1 MQFKTGG
8 RRVTSNERL
17 AFESSFRF
25 RLIGPEV
32 FDVVFLSKLVLAV
45 VLGASALSVFFLGPG
60 GEILFLADL
69 SDNVL
74 SLEKVEFIFQG
85 SDVTKKKREK
95 RKDCWKVLI
104 VSRARFFYLF
114 ALNLR
119 WGSAGMW

>member
-25 RLIGPEV
+25 RLIGPDV
-32 FDVVFLSKLVLAV
+32 FDVVFLSKLILAV
-45 VLGASALSVFFLGPG
+45 VLGASALSVFFLDPG
-60 GEILFLADL
+60 GEILFLAGVFNL

-85 SDVTKKKREK
+85 SDVTKKKGKKE
-95 RKDCWKVLI
+95 
-104 VSRARFFYLF
+104 
-114 ALNLR
+114 
-119 WGSAGMW
+119 

>member
-45 VLGASALSVFFLGPG
+45 VLGASALSVFFLDHGS
-60 GEILFLADL
+60 ENLFLARVFNL
-69 SDNVL
+69 SDNV
-74 SLEKVEFIFQG
+74 LEKVEFIFHG
-85 SDVTKKKREK
+85 SDVAKTGGQRKK
-95 RKDCWKVLI
+95 DWWKSLL
-104 VSRARFFYLF
+104 SRVFAFVYLF

-119 WGSAGMW
+119 WGSAGM

>member
-1 MQFKTGG
+1 MQSG
-8 RRVTSNERL
+8 RGTNKRL

-45 VLGASALSVFFLGPG
+45 VLGASALSVFFLDPG
-60 GEILFLADL
+60 GEILFLAGVFNL